1 MDNVTA
7 CQECIN
13 EQCFVR
19 RYCSSTWISI
29 INLSKSTDKYPKG
42 QNIFREGGRVMGV
55 YFIQNGKIK
64 VVSTGYDN
72 KQQITRLAK
81 NGHILG
87 HMGYGRE
94 TYPVGAVALDDSWV
108 CFVDNTTINDAF
120 LNNPK
125 FVQALMSFYSSEL
138 RKIELRFRY
147 LAQMTMKEKVV
158 CALFYLKEMFGQNA
172 EDGSLNVCFS
182 RQELAELCGTNA
194 EQVSRELT
202 ILEKE
207 MLIEKDGRKLII
219 LDSDK
224 LEKILAEHNIRTVL
238 PEWACVD

>member
-1 MDNVTA
+1 MDNATG
-7 CQECIN
+7 CHECIN
-13 EQCFVR
+13 DQCFVR
-19 RYCSSTWISI
+19 RYCSPTWINI
-29 INLSKSTDKYPKG
+29 INVSKSTDRYAKG
-42 QNIFREGGRVMGV
+42 QNVFREGGRVMGL
-55 YFIQNGKIK
+55 YFIQQGKVK

-72 KQQITRLAK
+72 KEQITRLAK

-94 TYPVGAVALDDSWV
+94 IYPVGAVTLEDSWI
-108 CFVDNTTINDAF
+108 CFVDNATINDAF

-158 CALFYLKEMFGQNA
+158 SALLYLKEMFGQNP
-172 EDGSLNVCFS
+172 EDGSLNVAFS

-207 MLIEKDGRKLII
+207 MLIAKDHRKLIL
-219 LDSDK
+219 LDSNK
-224 LEKILAEHNIRTVL
+224 LDMILADHNIRTVL
-238 PEWACVD
+238 PEWVS